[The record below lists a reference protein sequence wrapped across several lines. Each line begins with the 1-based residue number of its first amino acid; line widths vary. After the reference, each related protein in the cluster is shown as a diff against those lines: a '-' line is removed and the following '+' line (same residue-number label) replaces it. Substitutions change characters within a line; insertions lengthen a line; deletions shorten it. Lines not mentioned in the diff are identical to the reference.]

1 MARQEEAWML
11 GNQVSWSFNLL
22 GAQPLPLFSTDHRYR
37 LLVCIVLVLLLPLRA
52 SALDPD
58 RHLSQYAHTA
68 WRTRDGAFGGIPN
81 AITQTRNGYI
91 WIGTNLGLVSFDG
104 VNFTPWSPPRGE
116 RLLDPR
122 IFSLLGASDGSLW
135 IGTGYSIARWRNG
148 HLVNYPQMS
157 GRIEALAEDSEGSVW
172 LARTQVTDGKG
183 PVCRMKQDQWQCYG
197 AGDAFNLPYAL
208 HLVTSNEGS
217 LWVGGYSEISR
228 WKPGNASFYS
238 GNLGAHTKAVSVLRA
253 IASARDGSL
262 YAVIERS
269 QPRLQID
276 HFTAQGHSLVDLP
289 GAIATNP
296 EVTRLF
302 VDSDNAL
309 WIGTAHTGV
318 YRYLAGKLD
327 HFGAAEGLS
336 SDAIEYFFEDAEGN
350 LWVATSE
357 GIDNLRD
364 LKVASY
370 SLREGLSADSA
381 VSVLGGSDGSVWIG
395 NRDAVDLFRD
405 GKFSV
410 ARTGNELH
418 GRYVNTMFMDHE
430 HRLWVG
436 VDNVLWLYDQGRFR
450 NFAAADGKPLGT
462 VIAITEDTNHAIWVR
477 EGKQLDRI
485 EDGKLVMKSNS
496 VEISTAFTL
505 AANPKGGIILGRVN
519 GDLLFYRDG
528 ATQTIASNE
537 SSNTS
542 QIRDL
547 LVEPDGTV
555 WGTTL
560 DEVARWKDGQRKN
573 LNSRNGLPC
582 DGFFALAQDASK
594 ALWFYTRC
602 GLLRVSRAEL
612 DRWWQQPNSLIQ
624 YDQVDPFAG
633 VQPSLTSFKPQLTI
647 TPDHKLWWVN
657 GRILQMFDPD
667 ASRRNTRPPPV
678 HVEAVV
684 ADRRTYDPISGLR
697 LPALTRDIVIN
708 YTGLSFVAPQRVFF
722 RYALQGHDKGWQDPG
737 SRRQALYSGLGP
749 GTYTFKV
756 IASNNDGVWNDRG
769 AEFTFTVLPMFYQ
782 TWWFRVL
789 YVTAAAA
796 AVWLFYLYRL
806 RLATERVQARIG
818 ARMEERERIARELHD
833 TLLQG
838 FQGLVLRFQAVL
850 KVLPE
855 EGPARGMVEKAL
867 DRADEV
873 LLEGREKV
881 KELREQGLDVND
893 LAGLLSRH
901 GAELAQDYPA
911 RFTLSVIGTARPL
924 DPIVNNETYRIAREA
939 ITNAFLH
946 AHAAHIEVELTYA
959 VSAMT
964 LRVRDDGQ
972 GIAENILAAGRSG
985 HWGLSGMRERANKI
999 GATLNLWSRQGTGTE
1014 VDLKIPSRFAYPRA
1028 ERNTLWEK
1036 VRQAFRSDS

>member
-1 MARQEEAWML
+1 M
-11 GNQVSWSFNLL
+11 
-22 GAQPLPLFSTDHRYR
+22 
-37 LLVCIVLVLLLPLRA
+37 LLPLRA
-52 SALDPD
+52 TALDPD

-135 IGTGYSIARWRNG
+135 IGTGYSVARWRNG
-148 HLVNYPQMS
+148 ELVNYPQMS

-172 LARTQVTDGKG
+172 LARTQVTDREG

-197 AGDAFNLPYAL
+197 ARDAFPLQYAL
-208 HLVTSNEGS
+208 HLVTSNQGS
-217 LWVGGYSEISR
+217 LWVGGYSDICR
-228 WKPGNASFYS
+228 WKPGDASFYS
-238 GNLGAHTKAVSVLRA
+238 GNLAGRTHAVSVLRA

-262 YAVIERS
+262 YAVIERG

-276 HFTAQGHSLVDLP
+276 HLTAQGHTLIDLP
-289 GAIATNP
+289 GAVATNP
-296 EVTRLF
+296 QVTRLF

-309 WIGTAHTGV
+309 WIGTANTGV

-381 VSVLGGSDGSVWIG
+381 VSVLAGSDGSVWIG

-430 HRLWVG
+430 NRLWVG
-436 VDNVLWLYDQGRFR
+436 VDSVLWLYDHGRFR

-462 VIAITEDTNHAIWVR
+462 VMAIAEDSKHAIWVR
-477 EGKQLDRI
+477 EGTQLDRI
-485 EDGKLVMKSNS
+485 EDGKLVMQSNS
-496 VEISTAFTL
+496 VETSTAFII
-505 AANPKGGIILGRVN
+505 AANPQGGIILGRVN

-537 SSNTS
+537 KSNTS

-547 LVEPDGTV
+547 LVEPDGSV

-602 GLLRVSRAEL
+602 GLLRVTRAEL
-612 DRWWQQPNSLIQ
+612 DRWWQQPNSMVQ
-624 YDQVDPFAG
+624 YEQVDPFAG

-647 TPDHKLWWVN
+647 TPDHKLWSVN

-667 ASRRNTRPPPV
+667 ASRKNTRPPPV
-678 HVEAVV
+678 HVETLV
-684 ADRRTYDPISGLR
+684 ADRRTYAPTSGLR
-697 LPALTRDIVIN
+697 LPALTRDIEID
-708 YTGLSFVAPQRVFF
+708 YTALSFVAPQKVFF

-737 SRRQALYSGLGP
+737 SRRQALYSDLGP

-769 AEFTFTVLPMFYQ
+769 AEFSFTVLPMFYQ

-789 YVTAAAA
+789 YVTAAIV
-796 AVWLFYLYRL
+796 AVSLFYLYRV
-806 RLATERVQARIG
+806 RLATQRVQARLE

-850 KVLPE
+850 KVLPK
-855 EGPARGMVEKAL
+855 EGPIACHGGESP
-867 DRADEV
+867 
-873 LLEGREKV
+873 G
-881 KELREQGLDVND
+881 
-893 LAGLLSRH
+893 SR
-901 GAELAQDYPA
+901 
-911 RFTLSVIGTARPL
+911 RRS
-924 DPIVNNETYRIAREA
+924 IA
-939 ITNAFLH
+939 
-946 AHAAHIEVELTYA
+946 
-959 VSAMT
+959 
-964 LRVRDDGQ
+964 
-972 GIAENILAAGRSG
+972 
-985 HWGLSGMRERANKI
+985 
-999 GATLNLWSRQGTGTE
+999 
-1014 VDLKIPSRFAYPRA
+1014 
-1028 ERNTLWEK
+1028 
-1036 VRQAFRSDS
+1036 